1 MTSVTNLGSI
11 NNTPTTNMTALSQNR
26 KFLTG
31 HSSPDISH
39 PEWQMA
45 INSSIFKTQEGNF
58 DLTASV
64 TKVGQDAV
72 VVIFGGERP
81 HIGAVALADP
91 RQSLRDPEKTS
102 ATASVLCLTGHKE
115 DVVVKSVSE
124 RLATVANRPVV
135 VTAGMHWD
143 NLRESD
149 LDQIMKN
156 VEILIR
162 MIESYLRTSD
172 S

>member
-1 MTSVTNLGSI
+1 M
-11 NNTPTTNMTALSQNR
+11 TTNSR
-26 KFLTG
+26 
-31 HSSPDISH
+31 
-39 PEWQMA
+39 
-45 INSSIFKTQEGNF
+45 IFKTQEGRF

-91 RQSLRDPEKTS
+91 RQSLRDPETIS

-115 DVVVKSVSE
+115 DAIVKSASE
-124 RLATVANRPVV
+124 RLAAAANRPVV

-149 LDQIMKN
+149 LNQIMKN
-156 VEILIR
+156 VELLIK
-162 MIESYLRTSD
+162 MIESYLRTAD
-172 S
+172 G

>member
-1 MTSVTNLGSI
+1 MEM
-11 NNTPTTNMTALSQNR
+11 TTNSR
-26 KFLTG
+26 
-31 HSSPDISH
+31 
-39 PEWQMA
+39 
-45 INSSIFKTQEGNF
+45 IFKTQEGNF

-81 HIGAVALADP
+81 HVGAVALADP

-115 DVVVKSVSE
+115 DAIVKSASE
-124 RLATVANRPVV
+124 RLAAVANRPVAV
-135 VTAGMHWD
+135 AAGIHWD
-143 NLRESD
+143 HLQESD
-149 LDQIMKN
+149 INQIMKN
-156 VEILIR
+156 IDLLIE
-162 MIESYLRTSD
+162 MIESYLRPSD

>member
-1 MTSVTNLGSI
+1 MEM
-11 NNTPTTNMTALSQNR
+11 TTNSR
-26 KFLTG
+26 
-31 HSSPDISH
+31 
-39 PEWQMA
+39 
-45 INSSIFKTQEGNF
+45 IFKTQEGNF

-64 TKVGQDAV
+64 TKVGRDAV

-81 HIGAVALADP
+81 HVGAVALADP
-91 RQSLRDPEKTS
+91 RHSLRDPEKTS

-115 DVVVKSVSE
+115 DAIVKSAAE
-124 RLATVANRPVV
+124 RLATAVNRPVV

-143 NLRESD
+143 NLQESN
-149 LDQIMKN
+149 LGQVMKN
-156 VEILIR
+156 VEILVG